1 VVAVSDD
8 GGGGERGEGADRV
21 VVRAVVCGFGDGGFQ
36 ADAPTIRISD

>member
-8 GGGGERGEGADRV
+8 GGGEGADRV
-21 VVRAVVCGFGDGGFQ
+21 AVRAVVGGFGDGGFQ